1 MVECSQ
7 GLEVRGEIA
16 MPKKTIG
23 AGKVAAGTAA
33 YLIVGWLQILIQLPL
48 GPFAYLLYPA
58 AIALLVPAPVLSYF
72 HLADSSPW
80 IGTWPTA
87 GGVFVLF
94 VVYTCLA
101 YIVAK
106 RVGGGGEKR

>member
-1 MVECSQ
+1 MQRKPIS
-7 GLEVRGEIA
+7 
-16 MPKKTIG
+16 

-33 YLIVGWLQILIQLPL
+33 YLILGGLQMLIQLPL

-58 AIALLVPAPVLSYF
+58 VMALIVPAPVLSLV

-87 GGVFVLF
+87 GGIFVLL
-94 VVYTCLA
+94 VGYTYLA
-101 YIVAK
+101 YFVTK
-106 RVGGGGEKR
+106 RLGGRAEKR